1 MKYVILKL
9 GRASF
14 VCTKEQHHI
23 HQEKKN
29 FNKEKT
35 KKRGKPQRYQQRIEK
50 GKEGKRKGSTKWEK
64 EKKEPNNTNK

>member
-1 MKYVILKL
+1 MLSYGNFLKNPYKYVILKL

-35 KKRGKPQRYQQRIEK
+35 KKRGKP
-50 GKEGKRKGSTKWEK
+50 
-64 EKKEPNNTNK
+64 